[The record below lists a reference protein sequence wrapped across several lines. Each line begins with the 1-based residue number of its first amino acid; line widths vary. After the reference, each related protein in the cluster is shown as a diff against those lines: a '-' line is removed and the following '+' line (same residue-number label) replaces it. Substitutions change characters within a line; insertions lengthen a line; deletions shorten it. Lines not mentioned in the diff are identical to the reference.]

1 MVIRQADSQRHI
13 QWMAEVA
20 ATFSD
25 HEVERRIKAARGM
38 EGADR
43 LLQNEV
49 GSRVESFLC
58 GRLPIQHRKGYRFG
72 IALGLAKSL
81 EEIESVLQI
90 VAVDDD
96 CVELA
101 LRQEIAAG
109 MELGANYDID
119 GDILQRGTQYSK
131 QIGVTAEEEGVQIHG
146 IFDIIGP
153 RRVKKVTLVLDK
165 DTRRRQSAVTGEIR
179 R

>member
-1 MVIRQADSQRHI
+1 
-13 QWMAEVA
+13 
-20 ATFSD
+20 
-25 HEVERRIKAARGM
+25 
-38 EGADR
+38 
-43 LLQNEV
+43 
-49 GSRVESFLC
+49 VESFLRR
-58 GRLPIQHRKGYRFG
+58 RLPIQHRKGYRFG

-96 CVELA
+96 CVEFA
-101 LRQEIAAG
+101 LRQKIAAG
-109 MELGANYDID
+109 MELGANHDID

-146 IFDIIGP
+146 IFDIIGTQ
-153 RRVKKVTLVLDK
+153 RVKKVTLVPDK
-165 DTRRRQSAVTGEIR
+165 GTRRRQSAVTGEIR